1 MCRFLATT
9 SLSSGCTLSFGTE
22 PSTPPRPQDPPDSL
36 ISSYRESGS
45 SWSWTAYPHAPKFA
59 PADQQ
64 LRCLSCYQYASPH
77 LDPAISNFE
86 LTELGVQQWLDANVL
101 SENGEQPCGGYKILQ
116 INIRRSSDIPVRSE
130 TFLAITKAFGV
141 PPVELH
147 ISSTFQ
153 GGCGM
158 FSQDDGSFGISQLL
172 WLKTVEN
179 PVNVKFSIHSPN
191 ALCPHIY
198 VVRPPLRPKKK
209 HHYGL
214 HPHRLRLR

>member
-1 MCRFLATT
+1 MCRFLVTT

-22 PSTPPRPQDPPDSL
+22 PSTPPRPQDPPHSL

-59 PADQQ
+59 TADEQ

-86 LTELGVQQWLDANVL
+86 LTELGLQQWLDASVL
-101 SENGEQPCGGYKILQ
+101 SENGEPPCSGYKILQ

-130 TFLAITKAFGV
+130 TFLTITKAFGV

-179 PVNVKFSIHSPN
+179 PS
-191 ALCPHIY
+191 
-198 VVRPPLRPKKK
+198 
-209 HHYGL
+209 
-214 HPHRLRLR
+214 